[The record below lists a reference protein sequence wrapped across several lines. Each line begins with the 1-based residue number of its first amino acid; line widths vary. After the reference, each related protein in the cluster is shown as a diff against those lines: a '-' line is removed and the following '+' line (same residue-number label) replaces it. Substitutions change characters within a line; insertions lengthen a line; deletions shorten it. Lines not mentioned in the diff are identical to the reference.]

1 VWPTWLS
8 FVVDSV
14 SLRPPTIELLSPEAT
29 SSLPPRIDSMP
40 PELHLVVDAS
50 IVPATLA
57 QPPPMNANGS
67 LA

>member
-1 VWPTWLS
+1 
-8 FVVDSV
+8 
-14 SLRPPTIELLSPEAT
+14 
-29 SSLPPRIDSMP
+29 MP
-40 PELHLVVDAS
+40 PELQAVVDAS